1 MLGTVPVL
9 LVVGVIVATVLAI
22 RWRKNVVRTYF
33 FEPIENGRTLVAV
46 VFGVLIV
53 FVWLRSGTPWKVVS
67 SLLLIAFGVA
77 YIAFEKPH
85 RDIK

>member
-22 RWRKNVVRTYF
+22 RWRSNVVRTYF
-33 FEPIENGRTLVAV
+33 FEPIDNGRTLGAAV
-46 VFGVLIV
+46 LGSLIV
-53 FVWLRSGTPWKVVS
+53 FVWLQSGTPWKVLT
-67 SLLLIAFGVA
+67 SLLIIAFGVA
-77 YIAFEKPH
+77 YVVFEKPH